1 MLHYDF
7 SGYDGCYRDLTRLGL
22 PIIIGQL
29 GTIVMSF
36 ADTLMIGHHS
46 TPELAAASFVNNMFV
61 LVIIVA
67 LGYSYSITPTVG
79 NLFGRG
85 LHTRI
90 GKVLLDGVAS
100 NLLVAAIL
108 VAAMLL
114 LYANIGR
121 LGQPEELLPLMRP
134 YFLVQLVSLPF
145 VCVANAFKQFY
156 DGITDTRTP
165 MWILLSGNL
174 LNILGNWLLIYGHL
188 GLPEMG
194 LLGAGLSTAFSRLFV
209 AVAFVGL
216 FCMSRSTSVYRAG
229 LRSSRVS
236 WSGIVALSALGIPLA
251 MQMGMETAA
260 FSLSSIMVGWLGADA
275 LAAHQIM
282 LTVSQL
288 GFMVY

>member
-100 NLLVAAIL
+100 KIIVLDQQYQIINTITAVVKENGEKLDFWKAKGIFVDDDENIFIADTQHQRVIKCDNQGNFIRIYELPAAGSD
-108 VAAMLL
+108 A
-114 LYANIGR
+114 
-121 LGQPEELLPLMRP
+121 
-134 YFLVQLVSLPF
+134 
-145 VCVANAFKQFY
+145 
-156 DGITDTRTP
+156 
-165 MWILLSGNL
+165 
-174 LNILGNWLLIYGHL
+174 
-188 GLPEMG
+188 
-194 LLGAGLSTAFSRLFV
+194 SRY
-209 AVAFVGL
+209 
-216 FCMSRSTSVYRAG
+216 S
-229 LRSSRVS
+229 
-236 WSGIVALSALGIPLA
+236 
-251 MQMGMETAA
+251 
-260 FSLSSIMVGWLGADA
+260 
-275 LAAHQIM
+275 
-282 LTVSQL
+282 
-288 GFMVY
+288 